1 MKFGLNR
8 DFLWWVLLF
17 SLVLLPIIPFLG
29 FGVSDD
35 LSFIGNIAPDYWS
48 DLKYSLS
55 RAGHISRPIYGFI
68 QTTTLHLFKDQYIY
82 YNILR
87 LVLWLMIIYQSIR
100 VFGCFFG
107 ERAKWVFVFFVSF
120 PIFSSAHLFNFFQMG
135 YLLSLLFYLYALEQ
149 IKDKNGE
156 FTGEKYWSYVLLTL
170 LALFSCEI
178 IFPLMAFPIIHNHLG
193 KWKALLHSKLF
204 RWSIIV
210 FIIYFIF
217 KFLIGPLYQ
226 MEAYVYGFAPSK
238 NSILQALYYFV
249 VILAEIPLLLLEVI
263 PFYFNEPALWLS
275 VLVVP
280 FIYQISSR
288 DEYIINK
295 KLVYSIA
302 ITIALCSLIFFISNY
317 PAVSFGF
324 YNKMMLPAHV
334 CYSVLISMLCLRLL
348 KTRFYVI
355 SYLLAI
361 LWFASMEMQ
370 TINSIRSWDLREQ
383 KLKEYAKV
391 LNAENHH
398 SDNVFIEAPYF
409 LSSNYN
415 NEHVFSLNDDFQGG
429 LSYFGYKGDAHKI
442 YPFCVEMLRN
452 KLYWSNHNI
461 QNVLTRNKINDFKIV
476 QKGKISEKNHNLNS
490 LNELSF
496 DENQECLRSRL
507 RNCFIQKM
515 KTL

>member
-8 DFLWWVLLF
+8 EFLWWVLLF
-17 SLVLLPIIPFLG
+17 SFAFLPVIPFLG

-35 LSFIGNIAPDYWS
+35 LAFVGNMVSDYLV

-55 RAGHISRPIYGFI
+55 RSGHISRPLYGFV
-68 QTTTLHLFKDQYIY
+68 QTTTLHLFKDQFIF

-87 LVLWLMIIYQSIR
+87 LSIWLMIIYQSIL
-100 VFGCFFG
+100 VFESFFG
-107 ERAKWVFVFFVSF
+107 ERKKWVFVFFVSF
-120 PIFSSAHLFNFFQMG
+120 PVFSSAHLFNFFQMG
-135 YLLSLLFYLYALEQ
+135 YLLSLLFYLCALVQ
-149 IKDKNGE
+149 IKDKNGG
-156 FTGEKYWSYVLLTL
+156 FTEEKYWSYILFTL

-178 IFPLMAFPIIHNHLG
+178 IFPLIAFPIIYNYLG
-193 KWKALLHSKLF
+193 KWKALLYSKLF
-204 RWSIIV
+204 RWSILILILYV
-210 FIIYFIF
+210 IF

-226 MEAYVYGFAPSK
+226 IEGDVYGFAPSK

-249 VILAEIPLLLLEVI
+249 VILAEIPLLLLEVV
-263 PFYFNEPALWLS
+263 PFYFSEPALWLS

-280 FIYQISSR
+280 FIYQIRSR
-288 DEYIINK
+288 NEFIINK

-302 ITIALCSLIFFISNY
+302 ITIALCSLIFLISNY

-324 YNKMMLPAHV
+324 YNKMMLPVHV
-334 CYSVLISMLCLRLL
+334 CYSILISVLCLHLL
-348 KTRFYVI
+348 KTRFYIV
-355 SYLLAI
+355 SYVLAL

-370 TINSIRSWDLREQ
+370 TINSMRSWDLREQ

-391 LNAENHH
+391 LNVENHH
-398 SDNVFIEAPYF
+398 SDYVFIEAPYF

-429 LSYFGYKGDAHKI
+429 LAYFGYQGDAQKI

-461 QNVLTRNKINDFKIV
+461 QNVLITNKIENFKIL
-476 QKGKISEKNHNLNS
+476 QEGKISEKNHDLNS

-496 DENQECLRSRL
+496 QENHECLRSLL
-507 RNCFIQKM
+507 RNYFIKKM